1 MKVIKR
7 FISVLAV
14 VCTIVVLCRAMC
26 FVYPKKYEV
35 DVKKYA
41 RMYDIDEEL
50 IFSVIKAESNFESTA
65 VSKKGAV
72 GLMQVMEDTGVW
84 VSERIGIS
92 GFSVSDLYNPDQNI
106 EIGAYYLS
114 YLLDLYGDDVKCA
127 LAAYNAGP
135 ANVNEWLDDKT
146 TLRNI
151 PFPETEKYVKKA
163 QRYIKI
169 YELLY

>member
-1 MKVIKR
+1 MKFIK
-7 FISVLAV
+7 VLVNLLAV
-14 VCTIVVLCRAMC
+14 VCIIIILCRAMC
-26 FVYPKKYEV
+26 FVYPKKYESS
-35 DVKKYA
+35 VKKYS

-50 IFSVIKAESNFESTA
+50 IFSVIKAESDFDKSA

-72 GLMQVMEDTGVW
+72 GLMQVMEDTATW
-84 VSERIGIS
+84 VCDRIGIS
-92 GFSVSDLYNPDQNI
+92 DFSESDLYIPEKNI

-114 YLLDLYGDDVKCA
+114 YLLDLYDDDVKCA
-127 LAAYNAGP
+127 MAAYNAGP
-135 ANVNEWLDDKT
+135 ANVNEWLEDTT

-169 YELLY
+169 YKLLY